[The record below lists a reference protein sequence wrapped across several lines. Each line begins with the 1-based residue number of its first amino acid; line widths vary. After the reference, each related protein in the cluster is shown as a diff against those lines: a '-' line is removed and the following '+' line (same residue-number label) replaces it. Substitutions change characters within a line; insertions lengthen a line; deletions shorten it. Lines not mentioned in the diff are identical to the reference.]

1 MDTQGDSEATREAGR
16 DEAGAGEDLLAFDVT
31 AAEAGER
38 LDAFLA
44 ARLEGI
50 SRTSVKRLVEDG
62 DVLVSGR
69 ASKPSFKLRGGERV
83 EVELPAPPAVEL
95 VPEAIP
101 LDVVFEDD
109 DLVVVN
115 KPAGMVVHP
124 AAGVHS
130 GTLANAL
137 AHRFHESEISNLESE
152 ISNPESEISHQLRLR
167 PGIVHRLDRDTSGL
181 IVVAKNARAHEH
193 LSEQFRA
200 RDVHKSYAALVHG
213 RVREEAG
220 RIEQPVGRDP
230 RNRTRMA
237 VVARGGR
244 DALTLWR
251 VRRTYD
257 RFTLLDV
264 KIKTGRTHQ
273 IRVHL
278 AHIKHPVVGDSVY
291 GGGRDSQIQLPA
303 LRARLAA
310 LGRQFLHAARLAFN
324 HPRTGERLLFE
335 APLPPEL
342 QVFLDVLEEQAGG
355 ES

>member
-1 MDTQGDSEATREAGR
+1 METHGDSEATHGAGR
-16 DEAGAGEDLLAFDVT
+16 DDAGEDFFAFDVT

-44 ARLEGI
+44 ARLEGV
-50 SRTSVKRLVEDG
+50 SRTAVKRLVEDG
-62 DVLVSGR
+62 DVLVGGR

-95 VPEAIP
+95 APEDIP
-101 LDVVFEDD
+101 LDIVFEDD
-109 DLVVVN
+109 ELVVVN

-124 AAGVHS
+124 AAGVHA

-137 AHRFHESEISNLESE
+137 AFRFRDSRISNLESG
-152 ISNPESEISHQLRLR
+152 ISNQRPAARNPQSLR
-167 PGIVHRLDRDTSGL
+167 PGLVLRRDRDTSGL
-181 IVVAKNARAHEH
+181 IVVAKTARAHEH
-193 LSEQFRA
+193 LSDQFRA
-200 RDVHKSYAALVHG
+200 REVHKAYAALVHG

-220 RIEQPVGRDP
+220 RVEEPVGRDP

-264 KIKTGRTHQ
+264 RIKTGRTHQ

-278 AHIKHPVVGDSVY
+278 AHVKHPVVGDATY
-291 GGGRDSQIQLPA
+291 GGGRDSQIQQPR
-303 LRARLAA
+303 LRARVAA

-324 HPRTGERLLFE
+324 HPRTAERLLFE

-342 QVFLDVLEEQAGG
+342 QTFLDALEEPAGG